1 MRGLHLIHV
10 VTVRRFRL
18 NALLFLPVFLTMTLG
33 SAVLFIYLPELPFGI
48 QAAGMVCYTSAVV
61 LYTFSANRRLP
72 RYLFGC
78 PVVRAQLP
86 RLVLRHMAFLAVL
99 FVLLTFALQIRPF
112 LPAPWLVAS
121 GERRS
126 IHLCA
131 IRPLN
136 FACTRPCPYE
146 QVYTRPRPQ

>member
-1 MRGLHLIHV
+1 
-10 VTVRRFRL
+10 
-18 NALLFLPVFLTMTLG
+18 MTLG
-33 SAVLFIYLPELPFGI
+33 SAVLFIYLPELPFRI

-61 LYTFSANRRLP
+61 LYTFSANRGLP

-86 RLVLRHMAFLAVL
+86 RLVLRHMVFLAVL

-112 LPAPWLVAS
+112 LPAPWLVAN

-126 IHLCA
+126 M
-131 IRPLN
+131 PLFTFVLFVLSTLLALVHVLRN
-136 FACTRPCPYE
+136 RSLLDRAHSDPEKP
-146 QVYTRPRPQ
+146 

>member
-61 LYTFSANRRLP
+61 LYTFSANRGLP
-72 RYLFGC
+72 RYLFAC

-86 RLVLRHMAFLAVL
+86 RLVDC
-99 FVLLTFALQIRPF
+99 
-112 LPAPWLVAS
+112 
-121 GERRS
+121 RRLS
-126 IHLCA
+126 ITSW
-131 IRPLN
+131 ITSNPM
-136 FACTRPCPYE
+136 
-146 QVYTRPRPQ
+146 